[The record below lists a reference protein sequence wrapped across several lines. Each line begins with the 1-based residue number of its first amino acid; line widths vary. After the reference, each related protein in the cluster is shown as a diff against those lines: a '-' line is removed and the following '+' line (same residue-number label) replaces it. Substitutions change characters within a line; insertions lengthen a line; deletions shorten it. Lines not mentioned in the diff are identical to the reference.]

1 MGSSP
6 RSCLWGK
13 RVTKFRLLRA
23 WIPAEAEQVE
33 RDQREPCAT
42 LANPVLQDPKR
53 IHKWEPGCCWR
64 GLKSLPASHIPYDG
78 RVGRDSASLYALQ
91 LQAQARD
98 SRVERTAR
106 SNPAC
111 QAGSSY
117 PHILSICGDGCSQT
131 ASDQSSGLSGRSP
144 AV

>member
-33 RDQREPCAT
+33 RDQREPRAT
-42 LANPVLQDPKR
+42 LANPVLQDP
-53 IHKWEPGCCWR
+53 PNGSTNGSQGGWR

-78 RVGRDSASLYALQ
+78 RVGRGTLRA
-91 LQAQARD
+91 
-98 SRVERTAR
+98 
-106 SNPAC
+106 
-111 QAGSSY
+111 
-117 PHILSICGDGCSQT
+117 
-131 ASDQSSGLSGRSP
+131 
-144 AV
+144 